1 MKVGEVVSID
11 LEDFE
16 VQQVGDFPIMKLK
29 DDVRLKCSSAEIV
42 LYKNRVLVNKMGD
55 TGEIKPL
62 ETGE

>member
-55 TGEIKPL
+55 IGEIKPL